1 MFLVSNADTLRQ
13 LHQDHLSNYNNQEQN
28 AIELMGLLNKLYN
41 EQDVQVTL
49 FGDTLNTTSTGQIL
63 ALHQKTALR
72 NQSAQ
77 AIDIAET
84 LAMVKALAAND
95 SLQSAQ
101 VDVGQLIANDS
112 DLQTALQAVNTDNN
126 TVNAAADTVLYGFG
140 RIGRILTRLL
150 LSQASSAKGLQL
162 KAIVVRPA
170 AAGDLAKRASLLER
184 DSIHGSFAGG
194 VVVDEQNNGLIINGR
209 FVQVIYA
216 NDPSDIDYTAYGIN
230 DALVID
236 NTGIWKD
243 EAGLQ

>member
-13 LHQDHLSNYNNQEQN
+13 LHQDHLSNYNNQEQQ

-49 FGDTLNTTSTGQIL
+49 FGDTLNTTSVGQIL
-63 ALHQKTALR
+63 ALHQKVALR
-72 NQSAQ
+72 NQDAKS
-77 AIDIAET
+77 IDIADT

-95 SLQSAQ
+95 KLQSAQ

-112 DLQTALQAVNTDNN
+112 DLQAALQAVNVDDT
-126 TVNAAADTVLYGFG
+126 TVNPATDVVLYGFG

-150 LSQASSAKGLQL
+150 LSQASSAKGMQL

-170 AAGDLAKRASLLER
+170 ASGDLAKRASLLER

-194 VVVDEQNNGLIINGR
+194 VVVDDENNGLIINGR

-216 NDPSDIDYTAYGIN
+216 KDPSEIDYTAYGIN

-236 NTGIWKD
+236 NTGIW
-243 EAGLQ
+243 